1 MASRVST
8 LRFLII
14 LSAIFPITNSQS
26 GGEMGVEVV
35 IVELNSQLVIDVREC
50 FQVETYFCEYMA
62 SKMSKALRRLRSD
75 ATAMR

>member
-1 MASRVST
+1 M
-8 LRFLII
+8 RFLII

-62 SKMSKALRRLRSD
+62 SK
-75 ATAMR
+75 